1 MTTNYAQLERK
12 ALAELMLELGP
23 DAPTLCEG
31 WTTRDMAAHLV
42 VRETRPDAAIGLV
55 ASPLAGH
62 GENVRRKYVSKPYEQ
77 LVDAVRSGPP
87 LLSPTKIG
95 AVDRLVN
102 TVEFFVHHED
112 VRRAQPDW
120 KPRSLPTEETEQLL
134 AALKRMAKLFLRKAP
149 SGVTLHPDGEAAFV
163 AKQSQPEQM
172 VTIAG
177 PVGEIL
183 LFVEGRQAHTQ
194 VELSGNETLKLALQ
208 KASFGI

>member
-62 GENVRRKYVSKPYEQ
+62 GENIRRKYASKRYEQ